1 MSENIPRVI
10 KRYAYR
16 KLYDTRDS
24 RYVTL
29 DQISEMI
36 RRGDEVQ
43 VIDNSSK
50 EDLTSVTLAQIVFE
64 EEKRQRSFLPL
75 SALRKI
81 IQTGG
86 ESIQDLVSQITDSA
100 EKVGRVFRKD
110 GELVDGENVV
120 GDDTASAEGQAAVSE
135 GGEDA
140 SSSAHPANVIREFV
154 DGVQETMDS
163 WQKRFDTSVQTALDN
178 ISPLAPLQKE
188 VATLSARIVE
198 LEEKLSKLE
207 G

>member
-1 MSENIPRVI
+1 MSEIIPRVI
-10 KRYAYR
+10 KRYANR

-86 ESIQDLVSQITDSA
+86 DSIQELVNQITDSA
-100 EKVGRVFRKD
+100 EKVGRVFRRED
-110 GELVDGENVV
+110 GEEVV
-120 GDDTASAEGQAAVSE
+120 GPEGASAAGQESARDEEG
-135 GGEDA
+135 A
-140 SSSAHPANVIREFV
+140 SRPVPAKVIREFV
-154 DGVQETMDS
+154 EGVQETMDA

-178 ISPLAPLQKE
+178 LSPLAPLQKE
-188 VATLSARIVE
+188 IATLSARIVE

-207 G
+207 N